1 LFSIRRCRTA
11 RVRCLKWSARA
22 DASAAASLKSVLSRA
37 TALFDLAR
45 ENKSLDR
52 VEADLTAVEAALA
65 ESPELRATIVSP
77 VFSRDDLAA
86 AVKAIAAQMELG
98 PETSNTLGL
107 LARNRRLFVL
117 PSLISSVKAMMAAE
131 RGEVAARVTSAK
143 PLSEAQTDAL
153 RAALKAGVGKDV
165 DLDVVVDEGLIGGL
179 VVKVGSRMID
189 SSIRSKLAKL
199 QNVMKEVG

>member
-1 LFSIRRCRTA
+1 LTSGVAGRY
-11 RVRCLKWSARA
+11 
-22 DASAAASLKSVLSRA
+22 A

-52 VEADLTAVEAALA
+52 VEADLTALEAALA

-86 AVKAIAAQMELG
+86 AVKAFAARMDLG
-98 PETSNTLGL
+98 SETSNTLGL

-117 PSLISSVKAMMAAE
+117 PSLIASVKAMMAAA